1 MYEYKAKVINVVDGD
16 TLDLDLDLGFDTHI
30 VGGDNGRIRLYGIN
44 TPEKTGAT
52 KEAGLKAKAFVE
64 AAVLGKYVTVQTM
77 KDKNEKFGR
86 ILGTILYTDVAAIP
100 GTVNVTTKNLAKE
113 LIAAGLG
120 VEYFGGKR

>member
-16 TLDLDLDLGFDTHI
+16 TLDLDIDLGFDTHI
-30 VGGDNGRIRLYGIN
+30 VGGERGRIRLYGIN

-52 KEAGLKAKAFVE
+52 KEAGLKATEFTK
-64 AAVLGKYVTVQTM
+64 AAVLGKTVTVRTI
-77 KDKNEKFGR
+77 KDKQEKFGR
-86 ILGTILYTDVAAIP
+86 LLGTIIYRQDLISVIDLD
-100 GTVNVTTKNLAKE
+100 LAKE

>member
-1 MYEYKAKVINVVDGD
+1 MYEYKARVINVVDGD
-16 TLDLDLDLGFDTHI
+16 TLDLDIDLGFDTHI

-52 KEAGLKAKAFVE
+52 KEAGLKAKVFVVD
-64 AAVLGKYVTVQTM
+64 AVLGKEVVVKTM

-86 ILGTILYTDVAAIP
+86 ILGTIIYKDAA
-100 GTVNVTTKNLAKE
+100 GLELNLAQE
-113 LIAAGLG
+113 LIKAGLG